1 MLDWVYDL
9 MSQLG
14 YHHPLHP
21 PATHIPVGLVIGAFL
36 FGLAAWL
43 FNRDS
48 LAQTAR
54 HCIVLALLTAP
65 IAIVLGVMDW
75 QHFYGGTWLLPIRIK
90 MILAVLLIFLLA
102 LAWSL
107 SRKASKVLR
116 RRLIVYGLCVAVV
129 TGLGFFGGELIY
141 GPRTTSID
149 VDDPLVQQGAFLFA
163 ESCAMCHFTDSTEV
177 KIGPGLKGLFKQE
190 KLPVSQKPVS
200 DAAVADQLKTPFDAM
215 PAYPDLTDEEVA
227 SLVAYL
233 KTL

>member
-9 MSQLG
+9 VSQLG

-54 HCIVLALLTAP
+54 HCIVLALLAAP

-75 QHFYGGTWLLPIRIK
+75 QHFYGGAWLLPIRIK

-141 GPRTTSID
+141 GPRSDSAAID
-149 VDDPLVQQGAFLFA
+149 DARVQAGVDLFA
-163 ESCAMCHFTDSTEV
+163 ESCAMCHFTDSTETKV
-177 KIGPGLKGLFKQE
+177 GPGLKGLFQRE
-190 KLPVSQKPVS
+190 ALPVSQKPVT
-200 DAAVADQLKTPFDAM
+200 AEAVADQLKTPFENM
-215 PAYPDLTDEEVA
+215 PAFPDLTDEEIA

-233 KTL
+233 RTL